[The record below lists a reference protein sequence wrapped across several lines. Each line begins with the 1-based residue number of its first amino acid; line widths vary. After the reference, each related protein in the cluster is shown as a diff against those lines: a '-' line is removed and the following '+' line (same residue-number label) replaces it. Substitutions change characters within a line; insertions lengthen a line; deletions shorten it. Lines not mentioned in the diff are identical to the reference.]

1 MSAAERLCR
10 CRESL
15 VLYHGRRAPFL
26 LSFPADLGDVG
37 TVNVRWEYDRR
48 LTDLLNPMTA
58 CLPIFCSDGLFV
70 DRVRFSQVRLEC
82 RRGDP
87 EAESTRNAEEGEKE

>member
-1 MSAAERLCR
+1 M
-10 CRESL
+10 
-15 VLYHGRRAPFL
+15 YHGRRAPFL

-48 LTDLLNPMTA
+48 LTDLLNPVTA

-70 DRVRFSQVRLEC
+70 DRVNFRQVRREC
-82 RRGDP
+82 LGGGDP
-87 EAESTRNAEEGEKE
+87 EEEESTRNMAEGEKE